1 MRKRT
6 RLQQDAHNQRRRELK
21 KEAREATFCMGY
33 ILRKY
38 PSIYN
43 EASQLYKKLNKRYP
57 NKRDLTKT
65 YEFKH
70 PEDQEE
76 PINNNTVILQPQ
88 LEIPLMMMMNNNDP
102 MQKTNDPAVVEEMPL
117 LFPDIQNEEIERI
130 INELRE
136 DPDLASVFDQ
146 IHLGDVQ
153 AFETTETTLEKS
165 QSWDE
170 TERDEIANIVQEL
183 NEDPNLAKVLNDSDV
198 QAFETTE
205 TTLEKSQS
213 WDETERDEI
222 ANIVQELN
230 EDPNLAKVLN
240 DTEFDHLGEDLP
252 ELEDEQFW

>member
-1 MRKRT
+1 MPKRT
-6 RLQQDAHNQRRRELK
+6 REQQDAHNRRRREVK

-43 EASQLYKKLNKRYP
+43 EATLLYKKLYKKYP

-65 YEFKH
+65 HEFKH
-70 PEDQEE
+70 PEDQEG

-88 LEIPLMMMMNNNDP
+88 LEIPLMTMNNNDP
-102 MQKTNDPAVVEEMPL
+102 MQKTNDPAVVEEMPF
-117 LFPDIQNEEIERI
+117 LFQDIQNEEIERI

-165 QSWDE
+165 QSWNE
-170 TERDEIANIVQEL
+170 TERDEIAKIVQEL
-183 NEDPNLAKVLNDSDV
+183 NQDPNLAK
-198 QAFETTE
+198 A
-205 TTLEKSQS
+205 
-213 WDETERDEI
+213 
-222 ANIVQELN
+222 
-230 EDPNLAKVLN
+230 LN